1 MEDMRKGEIDI
12 ITLGCSK
19 NLVDAERLMR
29 QLELAGYRCVHDSAN
44 PKGEIAIINTC
55 GFIGDAKE
63 ESIDI
68 ILQFAER
75 KTKGKLRKLYVMGCL
90 SQRYREELPGEI
102 PEVDKWFGK
111 FDYMGIVEEC
121 ASAQF
126 KGRPAG
132 YSLKAKGEDYERT
145 ITTPKHYAY
154 LKIAEGCNR
163 YCSYCA
169 IPLITGKFTSRPK
182 EEILDEVRW
191 LVGEGVKEF
200 NVIAQD
206 LSSYGLDLY
215 GEHRLAEL
223 VDEMAQ
229 IEGVEWIRLHYTYP
243 TDFPYDLLPVMA
255 KHKNVCKY
263 MDIALQHCSDNM
275 LKKMH
280 RHITRE
286 EQDAVIAR
294 IRKEVPGICI
304 RTTLL
309 VGHPGE
315 TEEDFN
321 ELCEWV
327 KKMKFE
333 RLGAFAYSEEEGTFA
348 AKHYKDDIPQ
358 EEKERRVDTLMA
370 IQQSI
375 SSEILS
381 QMVGTRQRVMID
393 REEEEYYVG
402 RTQYDSP
409 EVDCEVLIGKEKP
422 TPTPSLKGR
431 EDTGYPILKT
441 GEYYDV
447 TIIKS
452 EDFDLYGV
460 IEKTT

>member
-1 MEDMRKGEIDI
+1 MHKGEIDI

-29 QLELAGYRCVHDSAN
+29 QLELAGYKCVHDAAE

-75 KTKGKLRKLYVMGCL
+75 KTKHKLRKLYVMGCL
-90 SQRYREELPGEI
+90 SQRYREELPIEI

-111 FDYMGIVEEC
+111 FDYMGIVDEV
-121 ASAQF
+121 
-126 KGRPAG
+126 
-132 YSLKAKGEDYERT
+132 KGERLEVKGMDYERT
-145 ITTPKHYAY
+145 LTTPKHYAY

-163 YCSYCA
+163 FCSYCA
-169 IPLITGKFTSRPK
+169 IPLITGRFTSRK
-182 EEILDEVRW
+182 MEDILDEVRW
-191 LVGEGVKEF
+191 LVGQGVKEF

-215 GEHRLAEL
+215 GEHRLAQL

-255 KHKNVCKY
+255 KHPNICKY

-275 LKKMH
+275 LRKMH

-286 EQDAVIAR
+286 EQDAVIRR

-327 KKMKFE
+327 KEMKFE
-333 RLGAFAYSEEEGTFA
+333 RMGAFAYSEEEGTFA
-348 AKHYKDDIPQ
+348 ALHYEDNIPQ
-358 EEKERRVDTLMA
+358 EEKEQRVETLMA
-370 IQQSI
+370 IQQGI
-375 SSEILS
+375 SAELLS
-381 QMVGTRQRVMID
+381 QMVGSTQRVVID
-393 REEEEYYVG
+393 REEEGYYVG

-409 EVDCEVLIGKEKP
+409 EVDCEVLIE
-422 TPTPSLKGR
+422 
-431 EDTGYPILKT
+431 KT
-441 GEYYDV
+441 GVGNRESEARILEIGEFYTV

-452 EDFDLYGV
+452 EDFDLYARL
-460 IEKTT
+460 

>member
-1 MEDMRKGEIDI
+1 MRKGEIDI

-29 QLELAGYRCVHDSAN
+29 QLELAGYHCVHDSSN
-44 PKGEIAIINTC
+44 PQGEIAIINTC

-63 ESIDI
+63 ESIDM
-68 ILQFAER
+68 ILQFADR
-75 KTKGKLRKLYVMGCL
+75 KSKNKLRKLYVMGCL
-90 SQRYREELPGEI
+90 SQRYAKELPAEI
-102 PEVDKWFGK
+102 PEVDGWFGK

-126 KGRPAG
+126 RGHPTG
-132 YSLKAKGEDYERT
+132 YSLELKGKEYERT
-145 ITTPKHYAY
+145 LTTPKHYAY

-169 IPLITGKFTSRPK
+169 IPLITGKYTSRPM
-182 EEILDEVRW
+182 EEILEEVKW
-191 LVGEGVKEF
+191 LVREGVKEL

-223 VDEMAQ
+223 VDRMAQ
-229 IEGVEWIRLHYTYP
+229 VEGVEWIRLHYAYP

-263 MDIALQHCSDNM
+263 MDIALQHCSSHV
-275 LKKMH
+275 LEKMR

-286 EQDAVIAR
+286 EQDTLIAR
-294 IRKEVPGICI
+294 IRREVPGICI

-315 TEEDFN
+315 TEEAFN

-327 KKMKFE
+327 KEMRFD
-333 RLGAFAYSEEEGTFA
+333 RMGAFAYSEEEGTFA
-348 AKHYKDDIPQ
+348 ARHYKDDISQ
-358 EEKERRVDTLMA
+358 EEKERRVDTLMS
-370 IQQSI
+370 IQQGI
-375 SSEILS
+375 SAEILA
-381 QMVGTRQRVMID
+381 QMVGSKQRVVID
-393 REEEEYYVG
+393 REEPNYYIG

-409 EVDCEVLIGKEKP
+409 EVDCEVLIAKEGKLLEIGK
-422 TPTPSLKGR
+422 
-431 EDTGYPILKT
+431 
-441 GEYYDV
+441 YYIV

-452 EDFDLYGV
+452 EDFDLYASL
-460 IEKTT
+460 

>member
-1 MEDMRKGEIDI
+1 MRKGEIDI

-29 QLELAGYRCVHDSAN
+29 QLELAGYRCVHDSSM

-63 ESIDI
+63 ESIKI

-75 KTKGKLRKLYVMGCL
+75 KAKGKLRKLYVMGCL
-90 SQRYREELPGEI
+90 SQRYREELPTEI

-111 FDYMGIVEEC
+111 FDYMGIVEEV
-121 ASAQF
+121 
-126 KGRPAG
+126 KGER
-132 YSLKAKGEDYERT
+132 LKAKGKEYERML
-145 ITTPKHYAY
+145 TTPKHYAY

-169 IPLITGKFTSRPK
+169 IPLITGKFTSRK
-182 EEILDEVRW
+182 MEEILDEVRW
-191 LVGEGVKEF
+191 MVSEGVKEF

-206 LSSYGLDLY
+206 LSSYGLDIY
-215 GEHRLAEL
+215 GEHRLAQL
-223 VDEMAQ
+223 IDEMAQ
-229 IEGVEWIRLHYTYP
+229 IEGVEWIRLHYAYP
-243 TDFPYDLLPVMA
+243 TDFPYDILPVMA
-255 KHKNVCKY
+255 KHPNVCKY
-263 MDIALQHCSDNM
+263 MDIALQHCSSNV
-275 LKKMH
+275 LEKMR
-280 RHITRE
+280 RHITCE
-286 EQDAVIAR
+286 EQNTLIER

-327 KKMKFE
+327 KNMRFD
-333 RLGAFAYSEEEGTFA
+333 RMGAFAYSEEEGTFA
-348 AKHYKDDIPQ
+348 ARHYTDDIPQ
-358 EEKERRVDTLMA
+358 EEKERRVETLMT

-375 SSEILS
+375 SSELLR
-381 QMVGTRQRVMID
+381 QMVGTKQRIVID
-393 REEEEYYVG
+393 REEYEYYVG

-409 EVDCEVLIGKEKP
+409 EVDCEVLIEKA
-422 TPTPSLKGR
+422 TNEKLN
-431 EDTGYPILKT
+431 I
-441 GEYYDV
+441 GEVYTV
-447 TIIKS
+447 NIIKS
-452 EDFDLYGV
+452 EDFDLYA
-460 IEKTT
+460 TL